1 MQITVNL
8 NDVDINAVVTKGIQN
23 LSDEDVKNIAKEALV
38 AYLSKELVM
47 EKLIFQEHQY
57 YGRDKTPRDWV
68 TEMLEKGFTPEEVD
82 EYRKKLLDILKNRD
96 DRRDLLAETLAKA
109 LGNIVFNG
117 DMRAEFYHALT
128 DIQQL
133 KEKVNDHS

>member
-1 MQITVNL
+1 MQITVDL

-38 AYLSKELVM
+38 TYLSKELVM
-47 EKLIFQEHQY
+47 EKLIFQEYQY
-57 YGRDKTPRDWV
+57 YSRDRTPRDWV

-109 LGNIVFNG
+109 LGNMMFSN
-117 DMRAEFYHALT
+117 DMRAEFYQALA
-128 DIQQL
+128 DIRQL
-133 KEKVNDHS
+133 KEKVNE

>member
-1 MQITVNL
+1 MQITVDL

-57 YGRDKTPRDWV
+57 YSRDKTPRDWV
-68 TEMLEKGFTPEEVD
+68 IKMLEKGFTPEEVD
-82 EYRKKLLDILKNRD
+82 EYRKNLLDILKNRD

-109 LGNIVFNG
+109 LGNIVFSS

-133 KEKVNDHS
+133 KEKVNDYS